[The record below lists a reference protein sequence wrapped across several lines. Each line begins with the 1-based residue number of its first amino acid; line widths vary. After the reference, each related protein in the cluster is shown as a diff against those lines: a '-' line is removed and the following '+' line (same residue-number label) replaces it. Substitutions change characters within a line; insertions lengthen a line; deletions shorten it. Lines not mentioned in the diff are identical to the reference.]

1 MKKLLVISFLFLS
14 VSIAEDIKFSA
25 LAYYEY
31 FYSAD
36 IDAKISNEFEFQ
48 RVYFTFEKIL
58 SNTLSYKF
66 QTDVGRKSADGRLE
80 VYLKN
85 AKVDWITQYIR
96 FVIGLQGMNIFNI
109 QENTWGYRSVEKSAM
124 DKYKFASSA
133 DMGLG
138 IYYKGGNINYSV
150 LVTNGV
156 GYKKSEDDSF
166 KKVSAQVYY
175 GPSKLNSKAGWNI
188 GGVFAYEPYTKKDY
202 KILEGIFGG
211 FSARPIRAGIEYDRL
226 YDSGSDES
234 IKIVSGHANI
244 ELNNRFRI
252 FGRIDNLTN
261 INYTNNYFI
270 AGISIMPE
278 KGLKIMPNI
287 RYLANENSKN
297 IIKYNLNFE
306 FKI

>member
-1 MKKLLVISFLFLS
+1 MKKLLVICFLFLS

-31 FYSAD
+31 SYSAD
-36 IDAKISNEFEFQ
+36 GDTKISNEFEFY

-66 QTDVGRKSADGRLE
+66 QTDAGRKSDDGRLE

-85 AKVDWITQYIR
+85 AKVDWITQYVR

-138 IYYKGGNINYSV
+138 IYYKDGNINYSV
-150 LVTNGV
+150 LVTNGA

-166 KKVSAQVYY
+166 KKLSTQLYY
-175 GPSKLNSKAGWNI
+175 GTSKLNSEAGWNI
-188 GGVFAYEPYTKKDY
+188 GGVFSYEPYTKDEY

-211 FSARPIRAGIEYDRL
+211 FSSGQIRAGIEYDRL
-226 YDSGSDES
+226 YTSGLDKS
-234 IKIVSGHANI
+234 IKIVSVHTNI
-244 ELNNRFRI
+244 KLNNSFNI
-252 FGRIDNLTN
+252 FGRIDNFTN
-261 INYTNNYFI
+261 INYKNNYFI

-287 RYLANENSKN
+287 RYLSNENSKN